1 MESEAAHEVPRHVR
15 CLAKAEETTEQY
27 SSLIG
32 KVFIESKRAFT
43 VMKVGWIEQGKEH
56 EGELVAWYCD
66 VPRRSRA
73 HLRFRRLVLRRQQP
87 PPPVLVFRRQG
98 R

>member
-15 CLAKAEETTEQY
+15 RLTKAEETTEQY

-66 VPRRSRA
+66 VAETQSGASSVSPPRAPASTTSAACSR
-73 HLRFRRLVLRRQQP
+73 FP
-87 PPPVLVFRRQG
+87 PPR
-98 R
+98 